1 MWSSA
6 LDRQLWCSSTILYNT
21 TSIACNHHT
30 NIYLLLNMYMPG
42 AGENLETGGS
52 NSITSNS
59 STPNTSNTNST
70 SNSSI
75 PNTSNSS
82 TSNTSNTSSTSNSS
96 TSKSKSANNGEEKS
110 DGQCDM
116 SLGADAG
123 VGAGAGAV
131 LRELLLDSLVSMDM
145 TAGGGSIR
153 GGGLPILKVM
163 RVLVRSSGG
172 VEVEKEGQDLDQLNR
187 ICAGKSKSII
197 SFFGI
202 LCLMNLLA

>member
-59 STPNTSNTNST
+59 STPNTSNTN
-70 SNSSI
+70 
-75 PNTSNSS
+75 
-82 TSNTSNTSSTSNSS
+82 STSNSS